1 MSQHQR
7 YCANFSISLAMNLSV
22 LIKSSKNDGNG
33 WVGLSSDIKQID
45 EIIDNLA
52 LQFDATIAVRHT
64 TANIF

>member
-1 MSQHQR
+1 
-7 YCANFSISLAMNLSV
+7 MNLSV
-22 LIKSSKNDGNG
+22 LINSSKNDGNG

-64 TANIF
+64 TANIFWLTAVCSNAVKDAQT